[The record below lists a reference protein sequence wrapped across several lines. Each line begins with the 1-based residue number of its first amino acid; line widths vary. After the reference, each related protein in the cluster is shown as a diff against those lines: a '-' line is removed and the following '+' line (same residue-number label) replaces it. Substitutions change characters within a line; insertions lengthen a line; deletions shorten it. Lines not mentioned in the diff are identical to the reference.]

1 MKAKHFQETQVIL
14 SKPWRCKA
22 HSQSKF
28 HQLGL
33 VTKRRLATKTYM
45 KWHPKPW
52 CVKWCLCLWW
62 SWTAS
67 TPSLDYPELAAGF
80 WGYSGQQCSQPL
92 LHVTEFLHG
101 DSWGSSIAAP
111 IHLLHP
117 DLQMQMLISATL
129 IFSTNMVYRW
139 NVTTREI
146 SHKQTTS
153 KVISVSSS

>member
-1 MKAKHFQETQVIL
+1 MTAEHFQETQVIL
-14 SKPWRCKA
+14 LKPWRCKA

-28 HQLGL
+28 HHLGP
-33 VTKRRLATKTYM
+33 VTKRMLATKTYM

-80 WGYSGQQCSQPL
+80 WGCSGQQCSPPL

-101 DSWGSSIAAP
+101 DSWGSSIVAP

-129 IFSTNMVYRW
+129 IFSTNMVHRW

-153 KVISVSSS
+153 KVISVSLS